1 MRTVEKTGQ
10 PTGTARALRT
20 PGGLSVR
27 LDVRALVVVVLLL
40 AAAFAASVVLIGTGD
55 FPISFADVVKTLFGE
70 GNAGQQLVVKEL
82 RLPRVLV
89 GLLVGAS
96 LGLGGALFQAVT
108 RNPLGSPDVLGLG
121 QGATAGALVMIVL
134 FSGTTTQVTIGAL
147 VGGLVTGAAIYL
159 LAWKRGVHGYR
170 LVLVGI
176 GVSAVATA
184 VNGYLITKA
193 DFVDAAR
200 AVVWMTG
207 TLDGRDWKQVWPLL
221 VLVGVLVPLVL
232 GNARG
237 LRMTE
242 MGDDVAGALGVR
254 VERVRLVLMV
264 SAVLLTAAATAAA
277 GPVSFVALT
286 APQLARRLTRSP
298 GPNLVASLCMGAA
311 LLVTADWASQRLF
324 GDGQLPVGVVTGVLG
339 GVYLLWLL
347 VTERRAGRI

>member
-1 MRTVEKTGQ
+1 MEKTGR